1 MDYRTFRLAAVHE
14 IVGSGGAF
22 QPVVWGDLSGLPLPD
37 LLNVLSHGKRTGL
50 LLVRGKDTSER
61 ALGLVDGHITW
72 AGSSVTTEM
81 DVREVCF
88 GLVRL
93 HHGHRGRGGNYSES
107 ELHEWAQRVRRW
119 RRRAE
124 VLVYF
129 NNDWEAYAV
138 RNALRLRRLLEG

>member
-50 LLVRGKDTSER
+50 LLVRGKDASER

-93 HHGHRGRGGNYSES
+93 HHGEFVFLRGQASALPAGEAIS
-107 ELHEWAQRVRRW
+107 AQ
-119 RRRAE
+119 
-124 VLVYF
+124 
-129 NNDWEAYAV
+129 EA
-138 RNALRLRRLLEG
+138 LLDSLRRLDEAVAGPGDEC